1 MGLDESR
8 EAIRAIDEQIAGLF
22 VERMEAA
29 RDIAAYKQERGLPV
43 EDAQQEAR
51 VLADRGALVE
61 DEELRPFYLE
71 FLQHTMDVSKS
82 WQLHL
87 MRGGAEASAGGHEH
101 DDAKANAGGHE
112 RDDAKASVSEQER
125 NDTPGGLSA

>member
-51 VLADRGALVE
+51 VLADRVALVE

-82 WQLHL
+82 WQRHL
-87 MRGGAEASAGGHEH
+87 MQANAEEDADGQKH
-101 DDAKANAGGHE
+101 DDA
-112 RDDAKASVSEQER
+112 
-125 NDTPGGLSA
+125 PGGLPA

>member
-51 VLADRGALVE
+51 VLADRGGLVE

-82 WQLHL
+82 WQRHL
-87 MRGGAEASAGGHEH
+87 MQ
-101 DDAKANAGGHE
+101 ANAE
-112 RDDAKASVSEQER
+112 VDADGQKHDNA
-125 NDTPGGLSA
+125 PGGLPA

>member
-1 MGLDESR
+1 MDLDESR
-8 EAIRAIDEQIAGLF
+8 ETIRAIDEQIAGLF

-43 EDAQQEAR
+43 EDVQQEAR

-61 DEELRPFYLE
+61 DDELRPFYLE

-82 WQLHL
+82 WQRHL
-87 MRGGAEASAGGHEH
+87 IDEG
-101 DDAKANAGGHE
+101 
-112 RDDAKASVSEQER
+112 AKASADEEECDDVS
-125 NDTPGGLSA
+125 GGVSA

>member
-82 WQLHL
+82 WQRHL
-87 MRGGAEASAGGHEH
+87 MRGDAEASAGGRED
-101 DDAKANAGGHE
+101 DDARAIAN
-112 RDDAKASVSEQER
+112 EQER
-125 NDTPGGLSA
+125 NDVTGGLSA

>member
-1 MGLDESR
+1 MDLDESR
-8 EAIRAIDEQIAGLF
+8 ETIRAIDEQIASLF

-43 EDAQQEAR
+43 EDKEQEAR

-82 WQLHL
+82 WQRHL

>member
-8 EAIRAIDEQIAGLF
+8 EAIWAIDEQIASLF

-29 RDIAAYKQERGLPV
+29 RDIAAYKQEQGLPV
-43 EDAQQEAR
+43 EDVQQEAR

>member
-8 EAIRAIDEQIAGLF
+8 EAIRAIDEQIASLF

-43 EDAQQEAR
+43 EDKEQEAR

-71 FLQHTMDVSKS
+71 FLQHAMDVSKS

-87 MRGGAEASAGGHEH
+87 MRGDAEASAGGQEH
-101 DDAKANAGGHE
+101 DNAKANAGGHE
-112 RDDAKASVSEQER
+112 HDDAKASVSEQER

>member
-1 MGLDESR
+1 MDLDESR
-8 EAIRAIDEQIAGLF
+8 ETIRAIDEQIASLF

-43 EDAQQEAR
+43 EDKEQEAR

-61 DEELRPFYLE
+61 DDELRPFYLE

-82 WQLHL
+82 WQRHL
-87 MRGGAEASAGGHEH
+87 MQVNAKVDADGQKH
-101 DDAKANAGGHE
+101 DNA
-112 RDDAKASVSEQER
+112 
-125 NDTPGGLSA
+125 PGGLPA

>member
-8 EAIRAIDEQIAGLF
+8 KAIRAIDEQIAGLF

-82 WQLHL
+82 WQRHL
-87 MRGGAEASAGGHEH
+87 MQ
-101 DDAKANAGGHE
+101 ANAKV
-112 RDDAKASVSEQER
+112 DADGQKHDNA
-125 NDTPGGLSA
+125 PGGLPA

>member
-8 EAIRAIDEQIAGLF
+8 EAIWAIDEQIASLF

-29 RDIAAYKQERGLPV
+29 RDIAAYKQEQGLPV
-43 EDAQQEAR
+43 EDVQQEAR

-61 DEELRPFYLE
+61 DDELRPFYLE

-82 WQLHL
+82 WQRHL
-87 MRGGAEASAGGHEH
+87 MQ
-101 DDAKANAGGHE
+101 ANAKV
-112 RDDAKASVSEQER
+112 DADGQKHDNA
-125 NDTPGGLSA
+125 PGGLPA